1 MPRIDNEKFYTSA
14 IDLHGVSA
22 KGVNWNSKESQNLRF
37 EMILEMLP
45 KDLSSQTIAD
55 AGCGFGDFYLYAKK
69 KKHLIKKYIG
79 IDSVLDMYSIASKRT
94 GCEIVLADISK
105 DKIPSASYYIC
116 SGAMNVLNA
125 FETHLFMRNCYE
137 ASEIGFIFNILH
149 GNKKSQT
156 YNYLTTSQ
164 ITNIASNIG
173 VTNIKIK
180 DDYMKN
186 DITVGFFK

>member
-14 IDLHGVSA
+14 IDIHGVSA

-69 KKHLIKKYIG
+69 KKHFIKKYIG

-149 GNKKSQT
+149 GDKKSQT